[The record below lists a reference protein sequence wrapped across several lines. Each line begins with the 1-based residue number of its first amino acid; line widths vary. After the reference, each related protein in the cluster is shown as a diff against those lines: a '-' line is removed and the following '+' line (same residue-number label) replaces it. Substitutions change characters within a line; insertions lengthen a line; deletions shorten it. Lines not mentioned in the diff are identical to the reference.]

1 VTLKY
6 FLIFEYFLHKESWGI
21 QDWVMTFLVNLK
33 MTNASHEKTVK
44 AVKILRDSRL
54 DYDPIASYKFYDVRS
69 KDVIILFE

>member
-1 VTLKY
+1 
-6 FLIFEYFLHKESWGI
+6 
-21 QDWVMTFLVNLK
+21 MTFLVNLK